1 MDFDQIRKVTP
12 QLMAIAHKHGIAKLY
27 VFGSVARGD
36 ASAQSDVDFLVEM
49 QEGAS
54 LFGIGGFHYETEKL
68 LGVPVDVVPLST
80 LAQVED
86 QAFVTRVQREAVAL

>member
-1 MDFDQIRKVTP
+1 MNFEQIRNLAP
-12 QLMAIAHKHGIAKLY
+12 QLMAIAKKHGIAKVY
-27 VFGSVARGD
+27 IFGSVARGD
-36 ASAQSDVDFLVEM
+36 ATAQSDVDFLVEM

-54 LFGIGGFHYETEKL
+54 LFGVGGFHYETEKL
-68 LGVPVDVVPLST
+68 LGVPVDVVPIST